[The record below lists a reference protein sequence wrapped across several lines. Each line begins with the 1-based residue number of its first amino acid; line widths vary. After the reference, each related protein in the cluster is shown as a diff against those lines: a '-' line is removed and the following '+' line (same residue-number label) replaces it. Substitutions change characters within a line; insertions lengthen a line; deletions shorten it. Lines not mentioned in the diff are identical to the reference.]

1 MIAKILLNITGVLFF
16 FFLFWKKLKE
26 DYDSESIFTFAV
38 FIVAGIGI
46 ISFISQKIL
55 PQWWFWTSCLGT
67 TLGFILG
74 RLKFKFRFF
83 ESLEATTIGLL
94 PWLSFIFLQDA
105 ISSTSLP
112 SLIAF
117 IVLLLV
123 IAFYTFLDAHYKK
136 LTWYKS
142 GKVGFSGLTT
152 LGVLFLIRTAVAAGF
167 PSMLSFL
174 GPIDSIMSGVIAFTS
189 FLLVFNLSRQQT

>member
-1 MIAKILLNITGVLFF
+1 MIARILFNTTGVIFF

-38 FIVAGIGI
+38 FIAVGIGI
-46 ISFISQKIL
+46 FSFISQSML
-55 PQWWFWTSCLGT
+55 PQWWFWASCLGVI
-67 TLGFILG
+67 LGFILG
-74 RLKFKFRFF
+74 KLKFKFRFF

-94 PWLSFIFLQDA
+94 PWLSFVFLQDA
-105 ISSTSLP
+105 ISNTSLP

-123 IAFYTFLDAHYKK
+123 IAFYTFVDAHYKK
-136 LTWYKS
+136 FTWYKS

-152 LGVLFLIRTAVAAGF
+152 LGLLFLIRAAVAATF

-174 GPIDSIMSGVIAFTS
+174 GPIDSIISGVIAFTS

>member
-1 MIAKILLNITGVLFF
+1 MITKILFNIAGVLFF

-38 FIVAGIGI
+38 FIAGGIGI
-46 ISFISQKIL
+46 FSFISQRIL
-55 PQWWFWTSCLGT
+55 PQWWFWASCLGAI
-67 TLGFILG
+67 LGFILG

-117 IVLLLV
+117 IVLLLI
-123 IAFYTFLDAHYKK
+123 IAFYVFLDAHYKK
-136 LTWYKS
+136 FTWYKS

-152 LGVLFLIRTAVAAGF
+152 LGVLFLIRAAVAATF
-167 PSMLSFL
+167 PPVLSFL
-174 GPIDSIMSGVIAFTS
+174 GPIDSIISGAIAFTS

>member
-1 MIAKILLNITGVLFF
+1 MLLGMG
-16 FFLFWKKLKE
+16 
-26 DYDSESIFTFAV
+26 IF
-38 FIVAGIGI
+38 
-46 ISFISQKIL
+46 SFVSQKIL
-55 PQWWFWTSCLGT
+55 PQWWFWANCLGA

-83 ESLEATTIGLL
+83 ESLEAAIIGLL
-94 PWLSFIFLQDA
+94 PWLSFIFLHDA

-112 SLIAF
+112 SLLAF
-117 IVLLLV
+117 IVLLLIIV
-123 IAFYTFLDAHYKK
+123 FYIFLDAHYKK

-152 LGVLFLIRTAVAAGF
+152 LGVLFLVRTAVAAGF

-174 GPIDSIMSGVIAFTS
+174 GPIDSIITGVIAFTS

>member
-1 MIAKILLNITGVLFF
+1 MIAKILLNIIGVLFF

-26 DYDSESIFTFAV
+26 DYDSESIFTFAI

-46 ISFISQKIL
+46 TSLISQKVL

-67 TLGFILG
+67 VLGFILG

-117 IVLLLV
+117 MVLLLV
-123 IAFYTFLDAHYKK
+123 IAFYVFLDAHYKK

-174 GPIDSIMSGVIAFTS
+174 GPIDSILSGVIAFTS

>member
-1 MIAKILLNITGVLFF
+1 MIAKILLNIAGIIFF

-38 FIVAGIGI
+38 FITAGIGI
-46 ISFISQKIL
+46 FSFVSQRIL
-55 PQWWFWTSCLGT
+55 PQWWFWANCIGVV
-67 TLGFILG
+67 LGFILG
-74 RLKFKFRFF
+74 RLKFKFRYF

-94 PWLSFIFLQDA
+94 PWLSFVFLQDA
-105 ISSTSLP
+105 ISNTNLS

-123 IAFYTFLDAHYKK
+123 MAFYAFLDAHYKK
-136 LTWYKS
+136 FTWYKS

-174 GPIDSIMSGVIAFTS
+174 GPIDSIISGVIAFTS
-189 FLLVFNLSRQQT
+189 FLLVFNLSRQQI

>member
-1 MIAKILLNITGVLFF
+1 MIVKILLNIVGTLLFL
-16 FFLFWKKLKE
+16 FLFWKKLKE
-26 DYDSESIFTFAV
+26 DYGSESIFTFAV
-38 FIVAGIGI
+38 FMLLGMGIF
-46 ISFISQKIL
+46 SFVSQKIL
-55 PQWWFWTSCLGT
+55 PQWWFWANCLGA

-83 ESLEATTIGLL
+83 ESLEAAIIGLL
-94 PWLSFIFLQDA
+94 PWLSFIFLHDA

-112 SLIAF
+112 SLLAF
-117 IVLLLV
+117 IILLLIIV
-123 IAFYTFLDAHYKK
+123 FYIFLDAHYKK

-152 LGVLFLIRTAVAAGF
+152 LGVLFLVRTAVAAGF

-174 GPIDSIMSGVIAFTS
+174 GPIDSIISGVIAFTS

>member
-1 MIAKILLNITGVLFF
+1 MIATILLNLAGIIFF
-16 FFLFWKKLKE
+16 LFLFWKKLKE

-38 FIVAGIGI
+38 FMAVGIGI
-46 ISFISQKIL
+46 TSAISQRIL
-55 PQWWFWTSCLGT
+55 PQWWFWASCFGAS
-67 TLGFILG
+67 LGFILG

-83 ESLEATTIGLL
+83 ESLEAATIGLL

-112 SLIAF
+112 SLLAF
-117 IVLLLV
+117 IVLLLIIV
-123 IAFYTFLDAHYKK
+123 FYIFLDAHYKK
-136 LTWYKS
+136 FTWYKS

-174 GPIDSIMSGVIAFTS
+174 GPIDSIISGVIAFTS

>member
-1 MIAKILLNITGVLFF
+1 MIAKILLNIAGVLFF

-46 ISFISQKIL
+46 FSFASQKIL
-55 PQWWFWTSCLGT
+55 PQWWFWANCLGAA
-67 TLGFILG
+67 LGFILG

-105 ISSTSLP
+105 ISSTNLP

-123 IAFYTFLDAHYKK
+123 IAFYAFLDAHYKK
-136 LTWYKS
+136 FTWYKS

-174 GPIDSIMSGVIAFTS
+174 GPIDSIISGVIAFTS